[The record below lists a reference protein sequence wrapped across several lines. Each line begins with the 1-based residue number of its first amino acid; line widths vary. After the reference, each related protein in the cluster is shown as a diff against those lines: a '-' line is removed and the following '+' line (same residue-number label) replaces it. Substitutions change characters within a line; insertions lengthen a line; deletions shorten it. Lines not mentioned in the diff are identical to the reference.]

1 MTGNRRLTSLDG
13 LRGVAALVV
22 LLHHSLL
29 LIPAMVEPYRDPP
42 ADRIGDDVW
51 WLAYSPLHVAWDGS
65 IAVMIFF
72 VLSGFVLAL
81 PLAQGRVPDWRSY
94 YPARLLRL
102 YLPVWA
108 AVALAAVVILVTP
121 HAAPE
126 EVSDWV
132 AGHPERLA
140 AGGVL
145 KDLLLVWQPGY
156 TNSALWSL
164 KWEVL
169 FSLLLPLYVWV
180 ASRWRAALW
189 IKLSIVGAVVAIGS
203 LLGPPDRTYQMG
215 PLFHMGTFAFGVL
228 IAFDWARIG
237 PAMTALP
244 RRRAAL
250 MWAASILGLWSY
262 WGLYAFG
269 EPPMPH
275 ILGAAARILQVVSA
289 TLIVVLSTRP
299 GLWTAVLESPPLHWL
314 GTRSFSL
321 YLVHE
326 PLVAASG
333 SVGAQLGV
341 PTAIVIPVII
351 LFSLVAAEVFFRA
364 IEKPSHRA
372 SRAVGRAVKSRRAA
386 PSPA

>member
-1 MTGNRRLTSLDG
+1 MTGTRRLTSLDG
-13 LRGVAALVV
+13 LRGAAALVV

-29 LIPAMVEPYRDPP
+29 LIPVMVEPYRHPP
-42 ADRIGDDVW
+42 ADQIGDGIW
-51 WLAYSPLHVAWDGS
+51 WLAYTPLHVFWDGS
-65 IAVMIFF
+65 AAVMIFF

-81 PLAQGRVPDWRSY
+81 PLAQGRVLDWRSY
-94 YPARLLRL
+94 YPSRLLRL
-102 YLPVWA
+102 YLPVWGG
-108 AVALAAVVILVTP
+108 VALASVVILITP

-126 EVSDWV
+126 DVSDWV
-132 AGHPERLA
+132 AGHPAGLS

-169 FSLLLPLYVWV
+169 FSLLLPLYAWV
-180 ASRWRAALW
+180 ASRWRAPLW
-189 IKLSIVGAVVAIGS
+189 MKLSVVGLIVAIGS
-203 LLGPPDRTYQMG
+203 LIGPPDRTYQMG

-228 IAFDWARIG
+228 IAFDWHRVSKAI
-237 PAMTALP
+237 
-244 RRRAAL
+244 AAL
-250 MWAASILGLWSY
+250 SGKSLAVMWAAAVLGLWSY
-262 WGLYAFG
+262 WGLNAFG

-275 ILGAAARILQVVSA
+275 VLSAVSRVVQVISAA
-289 TLIVVLSTRP
+289 LIVVLSTRP
-299 GLWTAVLESPPLHWL
+299 GRWTTALESRPLHWL

-341 PTAIVIPVII
+341 PTGIIIPIVLVV
-351 LFSLVAAEVFFRA
+351 SLGAAELFFRA

-372 SRAVGRAVKSRRAA
+372 SRAVGRALKSRAG
-386 PSPA
+386 